1 MKKLKKMSLRRP
13 RGKLTLTSIG
23 LSLVIMTSC
32 AFIQRP
38 ALAAKKDLDQKIKI
52 TSGRLGGDL
61 KNKIASYL
69 DNVIIRQGSISITAD
84 IVQVITR
91 KDDTDIKEADTYI
104 AQGKPNEPAMFKQ
117 ELEDGSLISLQ
128 ADEIKY
134 QPHINI
140 ITVSGNAV
148 VKQAGSEVSGS
159 KIIYNTLTEKLE
171 AQSNDNE
178 TVTTILQPTIL
189 KSQKEKK
196 ALKDREGGPRD
207 QN

>member
-196 ALKDREGGPRD
+196 ALKDREGGPSD